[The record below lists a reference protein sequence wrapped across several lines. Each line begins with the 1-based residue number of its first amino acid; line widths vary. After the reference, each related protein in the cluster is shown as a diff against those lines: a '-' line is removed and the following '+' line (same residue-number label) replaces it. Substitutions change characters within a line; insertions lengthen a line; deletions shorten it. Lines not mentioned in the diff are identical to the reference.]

1 MKKITLALL
10 LATFSLVTIAET
22 FEDGKPP
29 KKRYIKL
36 KKRQKKCV
44 TYHNGVL
51 TVPKGWVIVP
61 MTPEEQRW
69 MDSVYSNK

>member
-1 MKKITLALL
+1 MLGIIG
-10 LATFSLVTIAET
+10 LVTVAET
-22 FEDGKPP
+22 TTDDKPP

-69 MDSVYSNK
+69 MDSIYCNK